1 MPRTFLQRVFL
12 WGFSFYPQGHHG
24 AEADGI
30 LCISCTPQL
39 ECASP
44 GWDLLIGWKVMIS
57 RLISPNFRSLHC
69 LPNVLETSPSAT
81 GKWPC
86 DLCQPFM
93 GTWNPSARWCP
104 CSCNGLS
111 VTSGLW
117 GELESVPLPSDAFF
131 VSSTHC
137 KCLIFSFCSP
147 TQRTPVLLVEVS
159 FFYLLLFQ
167 HPFKFV
173 IQVESLVYIF
183 CLRFDPASKGF
194 LQKSVL
200 S

>member
-1 MPRTFLQRVFL
+1 MVQKLTESCAFPAHHNENVHHQGGTCSLGERWWFPGSSLLTLNLFIVF
-12 WGFSFYPQGHHG
+12 Q
-24 AEADGI
+24 
-30 LCISCTPQL
+30 
-39 ECASP
+39 
-44 GWDLLIGWKVMIS
+44 M
-57 RLISPNFRSLHC
+57 C
-69 LPNVLETSPSAT
+69 LRTSPSAT

-117 GELESVPLPSDAFF
+117 GELESIPLSSDSFF

-137 KCLIFSFCSP
+137 KCLIFSFPSP

-167 HPFKFV
+167 HPFKFI